1 MIKRM
6 LYSLIPKS
14 VKKPLLKQLIKL
26 HDFMWLG
33 INQLAKDTD
42 RALHPKHRIIR
53 YHRSFLADISPKDR
67 VIDLGC
73 GNGHLAYAIARKA
86 KFVLGVDLNKKN
98 IKFAQKRFKKLNLKF
113 IRNDIC
119 KTDTTGY
126 DVAVLSAVLE
136 HIRDRISLLN
146 SIKCKTVL
154 VRVPAKDTH
163 WYKYYKEELGLEW
176 RSDVTHFTEYT
187 EESLKDEISQTKYKI
202 QHLSRC
208 WGAFYLKLRR

>member
-1 MIKRM
+1 MIKRIV
-6 LYSLIPKS
+6 YSFIPRR

-53 YHRSFLADISPKDR
+53 YDRFFLENISSKDR

-73 GNGHLAYAIARKA
+73 GNGHLAYAIAGRA
-86 KFVLGVDLNKKN
+86 RYVCGVDLNNKN

-113 IRNDIC
+113 IRNNIC
-119 KTDTTGY
+119 KTDTKEY
-126 DVAVLSAVLE
+126 NVAVLSAVLE
-136 HIRDRISLLN
+136 HIRDRVDLLN
-146 SIKCKTVL
+146 NLKCKTVL
-154 VRVPAKDTH
+154 IRVPAKDTH

-187 EESLKDEISQTKYKI
+187 EESLRNEISQTKYQI
-202 QHLSRC
+202 VHLNRR
-208 WGAFYLKLRR
+208 WGAFYLKLSV